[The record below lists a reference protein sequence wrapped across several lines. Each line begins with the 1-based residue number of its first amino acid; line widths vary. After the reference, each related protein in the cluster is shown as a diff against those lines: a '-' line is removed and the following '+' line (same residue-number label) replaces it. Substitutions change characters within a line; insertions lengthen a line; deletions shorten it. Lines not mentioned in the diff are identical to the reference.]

1 MHKAKLIQMANLKL
15 LFNRAQN
22 SPFFLR
28 LLNYGLAR
36 KVPFNK
42 PHGFKVFEI
51 GDDHLSIYLPN
62 RKANRNH
69 IKGIHAC
76 ALATLSEFTT
86 GLSLLRKLDAKKYRI
101 ILKSIR
107 MEYYYQGKTGI
118 TANYT
123 LDDEWVNTRILQ
135 PLKIEDSVTVVMEVE
150 SHDIKSNHI
159 CTGFIEWQVK
169 DWKKVRTKVN

>member
-1 MHKAKLIQMANLKL
+1 MANLKL
-15 LFNRAQN
+15 LFNRAQK
-22 SPFFLR
+22 SPFFMW
-28 LLNYGLAR
+28 LLNQGLAR

-42 PHGFKVFEI
+42 PHGFKVLDI
-51 GDDHLSIYLPN
+51 GADHLSIYLPY
-62 RKANRNH
+62 RRANLNH

-86 GLSLLRKLDAKKYRI
+86 GLSLLRRLDAKKYRI
-101 ILKSIR
+101 ILKSLR

-123 LDDEWVNTRILQ
+123 LDDEWLEKKIVH
-135 PLKIEDSVTVVMEVE
+135 PLKIEDAVTVVMEVE
-150 SHDIKSNHI
+150 SHDIKNNHI
-159 CTGFIEWQVK
+159 CTGFVEWQVK

>member
-1 MHKAKLIQMANLKL
+1 MANLKL
-15 LFNRAQN
+15 LFNRAKK
-22 SPFFLR
+22 SPFFMWA
-28 LLNYGLAR
+28 LNQGLSR

-42 PHGFKVFEI
+42 PHGFKVLEI
-51 GDDHLSIYLPN
+51 GDDHLSIFLPY
-62 RKANRNH
+62 RKANFNH

-101 ILKSIR
+101 ILKSLR

-123 LDDEWVNTRILQ
+123 TDDDWLKTKILSQ
-135 PLKIEDSVTVVMEVE
+135 LKEEESVTVTMEVE
-150 SHDIKSNHI
+150 SHDAKNNHI
-159 CTGFIEWQVK
+159 ATGFVEWQIK

>member
-1 MHKAKLIQMANLKL
+1 MFNLKL
-15 LFNRAQN
+15 LFNRARK
-22 SPFFLR
+22 SPFFMW
-28 LLNYGLAR
+28 LLNWILNR

-51 GDDHLSIYLPN
+51 ADDHLSVYLPY
-62 RKANRNH
+62 RKVNQNH

-76 ALATLSEFTT
+76 ALATLSEYTT
-86 GLSLLRKLDAKKYRI
+86 GLSLLRKLDSKKYRI

-118 TANYT
+118 TANFT
-123 LDDEWVNTRILQ
+123 LDDDWIKSYILD
-135 PLKIEDSVTVVMEVE
+135 PLKDDDAVTVLMEVE
-150 SHDIKSNHI
+150 SHDTKSNHI

>member
-1 MHKAKLIQMANLKL
+1 MANLKL
-15 LFNRAQN
+15 LFNRARK
-22 SPFFLR
+22 SPFFMWV
-28 LLNYGLAR
+28 LNQGLSR

-51 GDDHLSIYLPN
+51 GDDHLSVFLPY
-62 RKANRNH
+62 RKANLNH

-86 GLSLLRKLDAKKYRI
+86 GLSLLRRLDAKKYRI
-101 ILKSIR
+101 ILKSLR

-118 TANYT
+118 TASYT
-123 LDDEWVNTRILQ
+123 LDDEWLEKKITH
-135 PLKIEDSVTVVMEVE
+135 PLKIEDAVTIVMEVE
-150 SHDIKSNHI
+150 SHDVKNNHI
-159 CTGFIEWQVK
+159 CTGFVEWQVK